1 MIDLNESEQQQS
13 RYDLD
18 DLATRLSL
26 QSGSW
31 VPRLFPSGRIESH
44 ELRLANIEGHA
55 PRKQGSCI
63 IQLKGAHAG
72 SWHDFS
78 TGDGGGPISAIAHA
92 TRLSGRE
99 LFEYCADLVGA
110 APVKINGKAGEHR
123 TTRESKHEA
132 EIARI
137 LERAQ
142 STAGTLAEKYFTSA
156 RNLPS
161 VEMGDVRFHPDCTH
175 WETQTG
181 WPAIIAIVRDRQG
194 NATGGLHRTY
204 IARDGSSKAQ
214 VSKARLSLGPI
225 QGGAVQLSPIYESR
239 LGLTEGI
246 ETAIAASWLYG
257 IPTWAALSAENLK
270 AFEFP
275 DGLKHLTVFAD
286 RGEAGENA
294 AATLKARAEAIGI
307 KADIELPESDD
318 DFNTDVINGRRPIA
332 ERVSRTTPEALT
344 PPQEPSDGSETSSQG
359 EILPPILG
367 DVGQAISRLMVGSK
381 SEVIG
386 EIFKLMIRQRYDEI
400 STEQAM
406 RAIADRTDLTL
417 GTLRNTHGKLLKDA
431 YALPAPDDKGKQK
444 LPDWTVAMILQES
457 GEPKPILENCAK
469 AFEIAPEWHGVLAL
483 DEFAQRI
490 VMQRP
495 PPWNKLN
502 GHWLPSVWG
511 DADDVAATRW
521 LQQCGVHAQ
530 VAIVHDAVTS
540 VAHANVFHPVRDY
553 LEKQI
558 WDSVPRL
565 DRWLSVYFGSNDSL
579 YERGIGPRW
588 MISAVARIYK
598 PGCKADHILITEGA
612 QGIKKSTGFDV
623 LFSPW
628 FTDEIPDLGSKDAAI
643 QVAGV
648 WCIELGEL
656 DALRRAEQSR
666 LKAFLAR
673 RMDRYRPP
681 WGRHASD
688 FPRQCIFAGTVNP
701 TGGYLD
707 DPTGGRRFW
716 PVSCIRVDI
725 DALWRD
731 KEQLWAESV
740 HRYKL
745 GERWHIEPAH
755 DADLLDLAK
764 DMQANRQHDEP
775 WSSLIVKHLDDDVI
789 YRNDVSVQDI
799 LAGIGVPKDRW
810 DQRSY
815 SRVGN
820 FLQKS
825 GWERYKA
832 GELWRFRRGPGEAF
846 SENHSR

>member
-1 MIDLNESEQQQS
+1 MIDLNESDPQQS

-18 DLATRLSL
+18 DLAARLSL

-31 VPRLFPSGRIESH
+31 VPRLFPSGKIESH

-55 PRKQGSCI
+55 PRKNGSCV

-92 TRLSGRE
+92 TRLDGRA
-99 LFEYCADLVGA
+99 LFDYCADLVGA
-110 APVKINGKAGEHR
+110 APIKANGKAGEHR
-123 TTRESKHEA
+123 TAKESKHEQ
-132 EIARI
+132 EIAHI
-137 LERAQ
+137 LAKAIQIGNTLDSDYLKRERYLPP
-142 STAGTLAEKYFTSA
+142 SPLADLFFCPEI
-156 RNLPS
+156 
-161 VEMGDVRFHPDCTH
+161 TH
-175 WETQTG
+175 WETKTG
-181 WPAIIAIVRDRQG
+181 YPAIVAIVRDREG
-194 NATGGLHRTY
+194 NPTGGIHRTY
-204 IARDGSSKAQ
+204 LKHDGTAKADI
-214 VSKARLSLGPI
+214 KKTRLTLGPI
-225 QGGAVQLSPIYESR
+225 QGGAVHLAPAISDVGNLAIA
-239 LGLTEGI
+239 EGI
-246 ETAIAASWLYG
+246 ETALAASWLYDV
-257 IPTWAALSAENLK
+257 PTWAALSAENLK

-275 DGLKHLTVFAD
+275 DDLKHLTIFAD
-286 RGEAGENA
+286 RGKAGEDA
-294 AATLKARAEAIGI
+294 AATLKARAETIGI
-307 KADIELPESDD
+307 AAEIILPESDD
-318 DFNTDVINGRRPIA
+318 DFNTDVINGRRPVA
-332 ERVSRTTPEALT
+332 EGVSRPTKKAVSPSV
-344 PPQEPSDGSETSSQG
+344 EPSDSS
-359 EILPPILG
+359 EILPPIPG
-367 DVGQAISRLMVGSK
+367 DVGQAINRLMVGSK

-386 EIFKLMIRQRYDEI
+386 EIFKLMIRQHYDEI

-406 RAIADRTDLTL
+406 RAIAERTQLTL
-417 GTLRNTHGKLLKDA
+417 VTLRSTHAKLIKDA
-431 YALPAPDDKGKQK
+431 YALPAPVEKGKQK
-444 LPDWTVAMILQES
+444 LPDWTLAMILAES

-469 AFEIAPEWHGVLAL
+469 AFEIAPEWKDVLAL

-502 GHWLPSVWG
+502 GHWQSSVWG
-511 DADDVAATRW
+511 DAEDVAATRW

-530 VAIVHDAVTS
+530 VAIVHDAITS
-540 VAHANVFHPVRDY
+540 VAHERVFHPVRDY
-553 LEKQI
+553 LEKLV
-558 WDSVPRL
+558 WDGVPRL
-565 DRWLSVYFGSNDSL
+565 DSWLAVYFGSNDSM

-612 QGIKKSTGFDV
+612 QGMKKSTGFDV

-648 WCIELGEL
+648 WCIEMGEL

-673 RMDRYRPP
+673 RIDRYRPP
-681 WGRHASD
+681 WGRHAND

-725 DALWRD
+725 EALWRD
-731 KEQLWAESV
+731 RDQLWAESV
-740 HRYKL
+740 HRFNL
-745 GERWHIEPAH
+745 GERWHIEPEH
-755 DADLLDLAK
+755 DADLLTLAK

-775 WSSLIVKHLDDDVI
+775 WSSLIVNHINDQVVYKK
-789 YRNDVSVQDI
+789 DVSVQDI

-815 SRVGN
+815 ARVGN
-820 FLQKS
+820 FLQKN
-825 GWERYKA
+825 GWERYKQDD
-832 GELWRFRRGPGEAF
+832 LWRFRRGPGEAF
-846 SENHSR
+846 SENDPS

>member
-31 VPRLFPSGRIESH
+31 VPRLFPNGKIESH
-44 ELRLANIEGHA
+44 ELRLANIQGHA
-55 PRKQGSCI
+55 PRKQGSCC
-63 IQLKGAHAG
+63 IQLKGNHAG

-110 APVKINGKAGEHR
+110 APVKVNGKAGDHR
-123 TTRESKHEA
+123 QAKESKHEA
-132 EIARI
+132 EIARVLANAI
-137 LERAQ
+137 PAD
-142 STAGTLAEKYFTSA
+142 GTLAETYLATS
-156 RNLPS
+156 RKLSLPPNT
-161 VEMGDVRFHPDCTH
+161 GLRFNPDVTH
-175 WETQTG
+175 WETRTG
-181 WPAIIAIVRDRQG
+181 WPAMVAVVLDRSG
-194 NATGGLHRTY
+194 LPLGGIHRTFL
-204 IARDGSSKAQ
+204 ARDGSGKAA
-214 VSKARLSLGPI
+214 VPKPRLTLGNI
-225 QGGAVQLSPIYESR
+225 QGGSVRLFPMGSDGT
-239 LGLTEGI
+239 LGLAEGI
-246 ETAIAASWLYG
+246 ETALAAAWLYG
-257 IPTWAALSAENLK
+257 IGVWATLATEHLIS
-270 AFEFP
+270 FEFP
-275 DGLKHLTVFAD
+275 DGLKRLIIFAD
-286 RGEAGENA
+286 RGEGGENA
-294 AATLKARAEAIGI
+294 AASVKARAEAIGI
-307 KADIELPESDD
+307 ATEIILPESDD
-318 DFNTDVINGRRPIA
+318 DFNTDVINGRRPVA
-332 ERVSRTTPEALT
+332 EGVSDPTPEVVSPT
-344 PPQEPSDGSETSSQG
+344 VEPSNGSE
-359 EILPPILG
+359 ILLPMPG
-367 DVGQAISRLMVGSK
+367 DVGQAINRLMIGSK
-381 SEVIG
+381 SDVIG
-386 EIFKLMIRQRYDEI
+386 EIFKLMIRQRYDDI

-406 RAIADRTDLTL
+406 RAIADRTDVTL
-417 GTLRNTHGKLLKDA
+417 GSLRSTHSKLLKDA
-431 YALPAPDDKGKQK
+431 YALPAPDSGKQK
-444 LPDWTVAMILQES
+444 LPDWTAAMICAES

-469 AFEIAPEWHGVLAL
+469 AFEIAPEWQGVLAL

-502 GHWLPSVWG
+502 GHWKSGVWG

-530 VAIVHDAVTS
+530 VATVHDAVTS
-540 VAHANVFHPVRDY
+540 VAHQRVFHPVRDF
-553 LEKQI
+553 LENLI
-558 WDSVPRL
+558 WDGVPRL

-623 LFSPW
+623 LFTPW

-673 RMDRYRPP
+673 RQDRYRPP
-681 WGRHASD
+681 WGRHAND

-707 DPTGGRRFW
+707 DPTGGQRFW
-716 PVSCIRVDI
+716 PVACERVDI

-731 KEQLWAESV
+731 REQLWAESV
-740 HRYKL
+740 HRFKL

-755 DADLLDLAK
+755 DADLLALAK
-764 DMQANRQHDEP
+764 DMQADRQHDEP
-775 WSSLIVKHLDDDVI
+775 WSPLIVKFLDHDIFVK
-789 YRNDVSVQDI
+789 RDVSLHEIMQEI
-799 LAGIGVPKDRW
+799 GIPRDRW
-810 DQRSY
+810 DQRTQA
-815 SRVGN
+815 RVGN
-820 FLQKS
+820 YLQKR
-825 GWERYKA
+825 GWERYRE
-832 GELWRFRRGPGEAF
+832 GDLWRFRRGPGEAF
-846 SENHSR
+846 SESDRT